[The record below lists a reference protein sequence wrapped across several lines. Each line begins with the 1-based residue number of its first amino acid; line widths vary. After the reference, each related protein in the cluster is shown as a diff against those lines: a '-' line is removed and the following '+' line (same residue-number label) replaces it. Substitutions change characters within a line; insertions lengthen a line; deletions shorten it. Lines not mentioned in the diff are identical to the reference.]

1 MGLPRASG
9 KRMSDQSIAFGPP
22 GGERCGSAHARPI
35 DLEHLARQTFGDRAL
50 EGEVLALFSRQ
61 AAAIGA
67 RMATASPE
75 ERSILAHT
83 LKGSARSIG
92 AFRVAEQAERIEA
105 APSDA
110 GVLEALSAALSEV
123 RLFIAAICR

>member
-9 KRMSDQSIAFGPP
+9 KSMSDDSIAFVPP
-22 GGERCGSAHARPI
+22 GGGRCRSAHARAI

-67 RMATASPE
+67 RMAAASLQ
-75 ERSILAHT
+75 ERATLAHT

-92 AFRVAEQAERIEA
+92 AFKVAEQAERIEA

-110 GVLEALSAALSEV
+110 AALEALSAALSEV
-123 RLFIAAICR
+123 RDFIAAICR